1 MNVCIINGVKIEIP
15 NGKNIRMDGNK
26 IFVDGIEIDTKDT
39 DLYGAK
45 TVNVEIYGDVID
57 VKCNGN
63 VTVKGNVLNGID
75 CGCSV
80 TVNGNCDG
88 TIDCG
93 GSATIGGNVRGSI
106 DAGGFVNIY
115 HNYDKI

>member
-15 NGKNIRMDGNK
+15 NGKSIRMDGNK

-57 VKCNGN
+57 VNCNGN

-75 CGCSV
+75 CGGSV
-80 TVNGNCDG
+80 TVSGNCDG

-93 GSATIGGNVRGSI
+93 GSATVGGNVKGSI
-106 DAGGFVNIY
+106 DAGGSVI
-115 HNYDKI
+115 HR